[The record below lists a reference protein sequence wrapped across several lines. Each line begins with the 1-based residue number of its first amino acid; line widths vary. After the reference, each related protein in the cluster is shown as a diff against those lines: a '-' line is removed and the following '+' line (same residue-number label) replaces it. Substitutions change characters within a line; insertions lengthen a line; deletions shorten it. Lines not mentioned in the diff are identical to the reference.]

1 MIPEK
6 ILKYWQKKKL
16 KKKNDKLEIEKSA
29 ILMVYGDDKDSEEI
43 LTMYQTNKEKLE
55 KAKKEYLK
63 YN

>member
-16 KKKNDKLEIEKSA
+16 KKKIDKLEIKKTA